1 VVANL
6 EIMAGNT
13 FMFFIFFIPLSII
26 ALLIYLSTKSSKMV
40 KYKVK
45 TRLGNIDKRKLFIL
59 WLKIQVFIGFCS
71 INNKLMDCFTTI
83 LIPIVLIIFLLL
95 SSVSNHETD
104 MSMYDTKEYE
114 DFLKEEEENKKLEER
129 DRKIRKI
136 LK

>member
-1 VVANL
+1 
-6 EIMAGNT
+6 
-13 FMFFIFFIPLSII
+13 MFCLFFIPLSII
-26 ALLIYLSTKSSKMV
+26 AILIYFSTKSSKMV

-45 TRLGNIDKRKLFIL
+45 TRLGNIDKKKLFIL

-71 INNKLMDCFTTI
+71 INNKQMDWFTTI
-83 LIPIVLIIFLLL
+83 LLPIAIIILILL
-95 SSVSNHETD
+95 SGISNHETD

-114 DFLKEEEENKKLEER
+114 DFLKEEEENKKVEER

>member
-1 VVANL
+1 M
-6 EIMAGNT
+6 IDI
-13 FMFFIFFIPLSII
+13 FIFSLIFI
-26 ALLIYLSTKSSKMV
+26 ALFIITILIYFSTKFSTMT

-45 TRLGNIDKRKLFIL
+45 TRLSNIDKKKLFIL
-59 WLKIQVFIGFCS
+59 WLKIQAFVGFCS
-71 INNKLMDCFTTI
+71 INNKQMNWFTII
-83 LIPIVLIIFLLL
+83 LIPIVLIIFVLL

-104 MSMYDTKEYE
+104 MSMYNTKEYE

>member
-1 VVANL
+1 
-6 EIMAGNT
+6 MAGNT

-59 WLKIQVFIGFCS
+59 WLKIQGFIAFCS
-71 INNKLMDCFTTI
+71 INNKHMDCFTTI
-83 LIPIVLIIFLLL
+83 LIPIVLIIFVLL
-95 SSVSNHETD
+95 SIVSNHETD

>member
-1 VVANL
+1 
-6 EIMAGNT
+6 
-13 FMFFIFFIPLSII
+13 MFFIFFIPLSII
-26 ALLIYLSTKSSKMV
+26 AMLIYFSTKYSKLA

-45 TRLGNIDKRKLFIL
+45 TRLGNIDKKKLFIL
-59 WLKIQVFIGFCS
+59 WLKIQVFIGLCS
-71 INNKLMDCFTTI
+71 INNKQMDWFTTI

-104 MSMYDTKEYE
+104 MSMYNTKEYE
-114 DFLKEEEENKKLEER
+114 DFLKEEEENKKVEER

>member
-1 VVANL
+1 
-6 EIMAGNT
+6 
-13 FMFFIFFIPLSII
+13 
-26 ALLIYLSTKSSKMV
+26 MV

-45 TRLGNIDKRKLFIL
+45 TRLGNIDKKKLFIL
-59 WLKIQVFIGFCS
+59 WLKIQAFIGFCS
-71 INNKLMDCFTTI
+71 INNKQMDWFTTI

-114 DFLKEEEENKKLEER
+114 DFLKEEEENKKVEER

>member
-1 VVANL
+1 
-6 EIMAGNT
+6 MASNT
-13 FMFFIFFIPLSII
+13 FIFFIFFIPLSII

-45 TRLGNIDKRKLFIL
+45 TRLGNIDKKKLFIL
-59 WLKIQVFIGFCS
+59 WLKIQAFIGFCS
-71 INNKLMDCFTTI
+71 INNKQMDWFTTI

-104 MSMYDTKEYE
+104 MSMYNTKEYE
-114 DFLKEEEENKKLEER
+114 DFLKEEEENKKVEER

>member
-1 VVANL
+1 
-6 EIMAGNT
+6 
-13 FMFFIFFIPLSII
+13 
-26 ALLIYLSTKSSKMV
+26 MV

-45 TRLGNIDKRKLFIL
+45 TRLNNIDKRKLFIL
-59 WLKIQVFIGFCS
+59 WLKIQAFIGLCS
-71 INNKLMDCFTTI
+71 INNKQMDWFTTI
-83 LIPIVLIIFLLL
+83 LIPIVIIIFLLL

-114 DFLKEEEENKKLEER
+114 DFLKEEEENKKVEER